1 MISGTDYKTTDW
13 TDEEIVEHAIHR
25 FKGTDDTIGFK
36 TFNENQK
43 RLIALH
49 IVRTEL
55 STFRIRDLLNYYLSE
70 SKYGEN
76 NEYLNAQTLSPEYLE
91 LVETVKTQL
100 KLEIEN
106 EFGSL

>member
-13 TDEEIVEHAIHR
+13 TDEEIIDHAIHR
-25 FKGTDDTIGFK
+25 FVTTDDTIGFK

-43 RLIALH
+43 RLIALY

-55 STFRIRDLLNYYLSE
+55 STFKLRDLLNYYLSE

-76 NEYLNAQTLSPEYLE
+76 NEYLIAHTLSPEYLE

>member
-1 MISGTDYKTTDW
+1 MIAGTDYKNANW
-13 TDEEIVEHAIHR
+13 TDEEIVKHAIHR
-25 FKGTDDTIGFK
+25 FLNTDDTIGFK
-36 TFNENQK
+36 TFNANQK
-43 RLIALH
+43 RLIALQ
-49 IVRTEL
+49 IVRAEL
-55 STFRIRDLLNYYLSE
+55 STFKLRDRLNYYLSE

-76 NEYLNAQTLSPEYLE
+76 NEYLDAQTLSPEYLE